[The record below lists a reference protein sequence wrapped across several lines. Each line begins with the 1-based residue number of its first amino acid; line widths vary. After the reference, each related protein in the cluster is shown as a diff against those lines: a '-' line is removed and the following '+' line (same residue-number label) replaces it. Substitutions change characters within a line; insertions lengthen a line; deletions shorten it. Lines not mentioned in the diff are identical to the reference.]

1 VDCFF
6 QRELDPPF
14 WSWVLQFEAATIL
27 RKTLGPDT
35 GIAYLRPSSPRVR
48 ALLVEAR
55 TTYEVAAATG
65 VLPAGGGVNDV
76 QILHRLLR
84 PPLCVGALAVGCRPV
99 AFSQQP
105 SERWLLDARPYKSKP
120 RQHYCPEPLKDGPL
134 GVATADGG
142 GVSRGVS
149 VSPWNVLRYITH
161 LKARR
166 GPMFSAGVGTR
177 VQRQTSVRRRTQR
190 SSSARAAASLR
201 APHGRSDAAAS
212 PSSTAS
218 RRRDSRRAATRSAQ
232 KARVHRAREFAIE
245 HAAERWRAPG
255 AGP

>member
-1 VDCFF
+1 MDCFF

-65 VLPAGGGVNDV
+65 VLPPGGVNDV

-120 RQHYCPEPLKDGPL
+120 RQHYCPEPLKDKDGPKG
-134 GVATADGG
+134 GVATANDE
-142 GVSRGVS
+142 GVSVS

-177 VQRQTSVRRRTQR
+177 VQRQTVRRQTHQR
-190 SSSARAAASLR
+190 SSVRVAASLR